1 MATRIRTLV
10 IGAGQAGLAI
20 SRVLTAL
27 GHEHLVLDRGRVAQ
41 RWRTERWDSFRL
53 LTPNWLTRLPGY
65 RYRGPD
71 PDGFMSGADVVR
83 FFEGYAGSFGAPVR
97 TGVSVTSVRRSGS
110 HWLVQTDAGRI
121 VADSVVV
128 ATGHH
133 ADTALP
139 AVAAQVPATVTQ
151 LHTRRYRTPDRLP
164 PGAVLVV
171 GAGPSGQQ
179 VASELARAGRTV
191 FLAVGRHRAMPR
203 RYRGRDVY
211 WWLDRAGVLD
221 ATAGSVSHRA
231 RQAPNG
237 VLAGGRDLDLR
248 RLVAD
253 GVIPTGRVRA
263 VEGHRVRLADD
274 LPQRLAE
281 ADQSALDLRAAID
294 AFATANGYDAPRS
307 RPAPNGPAPWAERAP
322 RSLYLRGDD
331 IGTVVWATGFRRDYS
346 WLHAPVFDARGE
358 PVHRRGVSSAPGLF
372 FLGLRWL
379 HRRNSHTIDGVGAD
393 AAYLAGRI
401 TGVSQRLTDVA

>member
-151 LHTRRYRTPDRLP
+151 LHTRRYRNPDRLP

-221 ATAGSVSHRA
+221 AAAGSVSAGA

-253 GVIPTGRVRA
+253 GVIPTGRVQA
-263 VEGHRVRLADD
+263 VEGHRVRFADD

-294 AFATANGYDAPRS
+294 AFATSSGYDAPRS
-307 RPAPNGPAPWAERAP
+307 RPVPNGPAPWSERAP

-358 PVHRRGVSSAPGLF
+358 PVHRRGVSSAPGLY